1 MTISETEG
9 IDNDQLIAKTQSIS
23 WFFPFITAGTSRM
36 RGVRFSVKDKWE
48 TGSIISPWLKA
59 DASTLWQ
66 KNVNW
71 SLFMSYDDYTHRP
84 SGRSVE
90 TKKPLQKR
98 EKKDGFIKLG
108 LDGCNF
114 ISFSFSFTSY
124 SYYHQEPINAYFV
137 LICPA
142 VILLIVHKGIM
153 K

>member
-1 MTISETEG
+1 MTIAETEG
-9 IDNDQLIAKTQSIS
+9 IDQLIAKTQSIS
-23 WFFPFITAGTSRM
+23 LFFPFFTAGTSQM

-48 TGSIISPWLKA
+48 TGSIISLWLKA

-90 TKKPLQKR
+90 AKKPLQKR
-98 EKKDGFIKLG
+98 EEKKDGFIKLG

-114 ISFSFSFTSY
+114 IFFSFSFTSF
-124 SYYHQEPINAYFV
+124 I
-137 LICPA
+137 
-142 VILLIVHKGIM
+142 
-153 K
+153 